1 MDRRCLIR
9 LSGYKDQDMPGEN
22 SIRET
27 LTGIYPRYLSG
38 LKLFGHKVLRSSK
51 LLSLSCSALISLPT
65 IACAQDAAIQAMS
78 FGASPKDI
86 LYFSMVIGAI
96 TATMISAVWLIRE
109 RSKVDTENTELRA
122 KLRDMQA
129 IKGRYNSLIVDS
141 GQKVVIWE
149 SKDKP
154 TEMLGSLPAE
164 LSIPSSEREFLKFER
179 WLDVQ
184 SATKLDLSLEK
195 LRHDA
200 ESFDIVI
207 ETIRGDMLE
216 VQGRVSGVCAFLR
229 FVPLGDVR
237 AKQASLMSERDRLV
251 GALETFQNLLDVIE
265 MPVWMRGSDGKLQ
278 WVNEAFA
285 HATEAKS
292 RQDVLDRGLELLGVQ
307 ARENIKSNSTPERPF
322 YDKLS
327 TVVRGERRF
336 FEVADSKSPSGS
348 AGLAVDIT
356 AEEDIR
362 SELENTLQGHVDLI
376 NNLST
381 PVAIFDRQ
389 QQLQF
394 YNQAFQ
400 KLWDLGTDFLAGNP
414 DNNAFFERLRA
425 DSKLPD
431 QPGWK
436 EWKAEMLSIYHSAD
450 PQQHLWHLPDGQ
462 TVHVLANANPQGG
475 TIWVFENLTEK
486 VDLETRYNRLQQ
498 VQGQTIDHLAE
509 GVCVFASDG
518 TLALSNPAFRALW
531 ALTEDQVSQGTHI
544 KSIVPECEKSYQGTD
559 GWRHFAEIITSLDDQ
574 RVIVEGRL
582 ELATGLILDYALVPV
597 TGGLTMLTFVNMSDS
612 VRAERM
618 LTEKNDALIK
628 AESLKNDFVQH
639 VSYELRSP
647 LTNIMGFTD
656 LVRTPEIGVLNER
669 QSEYLDHIA
678 TSSSVLLTIVNDIL
692 DLATVDA
699 GIMKLDI
706 QNVEI
711 TDLVERTQRQVADR
725 MKENLLTL
733 NVDLVNAPDLIRG
746 DFQRL
751 KQILVKLLGNA
762 ASASPK
768 GSNVDLV
775 VYADEDRVVFK
786 VTDNGAGIPAED
798 VERIFARFESKGQ
811 NGQRGG
817 AGLGLSIVQ
826 SFVGLHHGDV
836 HIDSIL
842 GEGTTVICT
851 LPLNCENVVSQT
863 A

>member
-1 MDRRCLIR
+1 M
-9 LSGYKDQDMPGEN
+9 DQDMPSEN
-22 SIRET
+22 SPREILTAIR
-27 LTGIYPRYLSG
+27 PHYLSG
-38 LKLFGHKVLRSSK
+38 LKMFGHKVLRPLK
-51 LLSLSCSALISLPT
+51 LLSLASTALFTSIS
-65 IACAQDAAIQAMS
+65 IVMAQEASIQAMN

-154 TEMLGSLPAE
+154 TEILGSLPSE
-164 LSIPSSEREFLKFER
+164 LGIPSSERDFLKFDR
-179 WLDVQ
+179 WLDIQ
-184 SATKLDLSLEK
+184 SSTKLDQCLEK
-195 LRHDA
+195 LRDDA
-200 ESFDIVI
+200 NCFDIVI

-237 AKQASLMSERDRLV
+237 AEQAALISERDRLV
-251 GALETFQNLLDVIE
+251 GALETFQNLLDIIE

-278 WVNEAFA
+278 WVNEAFS
-285 HATEAKS
+285 HATEAKN
-292 RQDVLDRGLELLGVQ
+292 RQDALDRGLELLGVQ
-307 ARENIKSNSTPERPF
+307 ARESIKSNSTPERPF
-322 YDKLS
+322 FDKLS

-348 AGLAVDIT
+348 AGLAIDIT

-362 SELENTLQGHVDLI
+362 GELESTLQGHVDLI

-381 PVAIFDRQ
+381 PVAIFDKH

-400 KLWDLGTDFLAGNP
+400 KLWDLGTDFLAANP

-425 DSKLPD
+425 DGKLSD
-431 QPGWK
+431 QPGWRD
-436 EWKAEMLSIYHSAD
+436 WKAEMLSVYYSTD

-462 TVHVLANANPQGG
+462 TVHALTNANPQGG
-475 TIWVFENLTEK
+475 AIWVFENLTEQ
-486 VDLETRYNRLQQ
+486 VDLETKYNRLRQ
-498 VQGQTIDHLAE
+498 VQGQTIDNLAE

-531 ALTEDQVSQGTHI
+531 AVTEDQVSQGTHI
-544 KSIVPECEKSYQGTD
+544 KTIVPECEKSYKGTD

-574 RVIVEGRL
+574 RIIVEGRF
-582 ELATGLILDYALVPV
+582 ELDTGLILDYALVPV

-699 GIMKLDI
+699 GIMKLDV

-711 TDLVERTQRQVADR
+711 TDLVERTQHQVADR

-733 NVDLVNAPDLIRG
+733 NVDLTDAPELIRG

-762 ASASPK
+762 ANASPK

-775 VYADEDRVVFK
+775 VSAYGDNVIFK
-786 VTDNGAGIPAED
+786 VTDHGAGIPEED
-798 VERIFARFESKGQ
+798 IERIFARFESKGQ

-836 HIDSIL
+836 HIDSVL
-842 GEGTTVICT
+842 GEGTTVVCK
-851 LPLNCENVVSQT
+851 LPLNCENVISQT

>member
-1 MDRRCLIR
+1 
-9 LSGYKDQDMPGEN
+9 MPSEN
-22 SIRET
+22 SIREL
-27 LTGIYPRYLSG
+27 LTSMRPRYWSG
-38 LKLFGHKVLRSSK
+38 LRVLGHKVLRSLK
-51 LLSLSCSALISLPT
+51 RLSLASTALFTSSSISM
-65 IACAQDAAIQAMS
+65 AQDTSVQVMS

-109 RSKVDTENTELRA
+109 RSKVDVENAELRA

-129 IKGRYNSLIVDS
+129 IKGRYNSLIIDS

-154 TEMLGSLPAE
+154 TEILGSLPSE
-164 LSIPSSEREFLKFER
+164 LNIPSSERDFLKFDH
-179 WLDVQ
+179 WLDMQ
-184 SATKLDLSLEK
+184 SSTKLDKCLEK

-200 ESFDIVI
+200 ETFDIVI

-237 AKQASLMSERDRLV
+237 AEQASLISERDRLV
-251 GALETFQNLLDVIE
+251 GALETFQNLLDIIE

-278 WVNEAFA
+278 WVNEAFSN
-285 HATEAKS
+285 ATEAKN
-292 RQDVLDRGLELLGVQ
+292 RQDALDRGLELLGVQ
-307 ARENIKSNSTPERPF
+307 ARESIKSNSTPERPF
-322 YDKLS
+322 FDKLS

-348 AGLAVDIT
+348 AGLAIDIT

-362 SELENTLQGHVDLI
+362 SELVNTLQGHVDLI

-381 PVAIFDRQ
+381 PVAIFDKH

-400 KLWDLGTDFLAGNP
+400 QLWGLGTDFLAAKP

-425 DSKLPD
+425 DSKLSD
-431 QPGWK
+431 QPGWR
-436 EWKAEMLSIYHSAD
+436 EWKAEMLSVYHSAD
-450 PQQHLWHLPDGQ
+450 PLQHLWHLPDGQ

-475 TIWVFENLTEK
+475 TIWVFENLTEQ
-486 VDLETRYNRLQQ
+486 VDLETKYNRLRQ

-518 TLALSNPAFRALW
+518 TLALANPAFRALW
-531 ALTEDQVSQGTHI
+531 ALNEDQVSQGTHI
-544 KSIVPECEKSYQGTD
+544 KSVVPECEKSYKGAD
-559 GWRHFAEIITSLDDQ
+559 GWRHFAEIITSLDDK

-582 ELATGLILDYALVPV
+582 ELDTGLILDYALVPV

-618 LTEKNDALIK
+618 LTEKNEALIR

-699 GIMKLDI
+699 GIMKLDV

-711 TDLVERTQRQVADR
+711 VDLVERTQHQVADR

-733 NVDLVNAPDLIRG
+733 NVDLTEAPELIRG

-762 ASASPK
+762 ANASPK

-775 VYADEDRVVFK
+775 VSAHGNEVVFK
-786 VTDNGAGIPAED
+786 VTDRGAGIPEED
-798 VERIFARFESKGQ
+798 IERIFARFESKGR

-826 SFVGLHHGDV
+826 SFVGLHYGDV
-836 HIDSIL
+836 HIDSVL
-842 GEGTTVICT
+842 GEGTTVICK
-851 LPLNCENVVSQT
+851 LPLNCENAISQT

>member
-1 MDRRCLIR
+1 
-9 LSGYKDQDMPGEN
+9 MPGEN
-22 SIRET
+22 SIPELVPELVNDKRPPI
-27 LTGIYPRYLSG
+27 LKG
-38 LKLFGHKVLRSSK
+38 LNRLGRKVLKSIKS
-51 LLSLSCSALISLPT
+51 LSLASTALLPSASL
-65 IACAQDAAIQAMS
+65 AMAQEANIQAMS

-109 RSKVDTENTELRA
+109 RSKVDIENTELRA
-122 KLRDMQA
+122 KLRDLQA

-149 SKDKP
+149 QKDKP
-154 TEMLGSLPAE
+154 TEILGSLPSE
-164 LSIPSSEREFLKFER
+164 LRIPASERDFLKFDR
-179 WLDVQ
+179 WLDIQ
-184 SATKLDLSLEK
+184 SSTNLDQCLEK

-200 ESFDIVI
+200 QSFDIVV
-207 ETIRGDMLE
+207 ETARGDMLE

-229 FVPLGDVR
+229 FVPLGDFR
-237 AKQASLMSERDRLV
+237 AKQALLVSERDRLV

-265 MPVWMRGSDGKLQ
+265 MPVWMRDSDGKLQ
-278 WVNEAFA
+278 WVNEAFSQ
-285 HATEAKS
+285 ATEAKN

-322 YDKLS
+322 FDKLS

-348 AGLAVDIT
+348 AGLAIDIT

-381 PVAIFDRQ
+381 PVAIFDKH

-394 YNQAFQ
+394 HNQAFQ
-400 KLWDLGTDFLAGNP
+400 KLWGLDSDFLAGNP
-414 DNNAFFERLRA
+414 DNNAVFERLRA

-431 QPGWK
+431 QPGWR
-436 EWKAEMLSIYHSAD
+436 EWKAEMLSVYHSAD
-450 PQQHLWHLPDGQ
+450 PMQHLWHLPDGQ

-475 TIWVFENLTEK
+475 TIWVFENLTEQ
-486 VDLETRYNRLQQ
+486 VDLETKYNRLRQ

-518 TLALSNPAFRALW
+518 TLALVNPAFRALW
-531 ALTEDQVSQGTHI
+531 ALNEDQVTQGTHI
-544 KSIVPECEKSYQGTD
+544 KSIVPECEKSYPAAD
-559 GWRHFAEIITSLDDQ
+559 GWRQFAEIITSLDDQ

-582 ELATGLILDYALVPV
+582 ELVTGLILDYALVPV

-656 LVRTPEIGVLNER
+656 LVRTPEIGVLNDR

-699 GIMKLDI
+699 GIMKLDVE
-706 QNVEI
+706 NVEI
-711 TDLVERTQRQVADR
+711 IDLVEHTQRQVADR

-733 NVDLVNAPDLIRG
+733 NVDLTDAPKLIRG

-762 ASASPK
+762 ANASPK
-768 GSNVDLV
+768 GSDVDLV
-775 VYADEDRVVFK
+775 VSSVGDEVIFK
-786 VTDNGAGIPAED
+786 VTDRGAGIPEED
-798 VERIFARFESKGQ
+798 IDRIFSRFESRGR

-817 AGLGLSIVQ
+817 AGLGLSIVH

-836 HIDSIL
+836 HIDSVL
-842 GEGTTVICT
+842 GEGTTVICK
-851 LPLNCENVVSQT
+851 LPLNCENIVSQT